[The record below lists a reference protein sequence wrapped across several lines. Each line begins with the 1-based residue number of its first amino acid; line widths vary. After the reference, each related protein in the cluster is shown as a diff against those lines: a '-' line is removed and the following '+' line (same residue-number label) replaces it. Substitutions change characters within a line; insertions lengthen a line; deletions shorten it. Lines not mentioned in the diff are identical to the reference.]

1 MRISELA
8 QRTGSTPRLL
18 RYYEERALLTSERLD
33 NGYRDY
39 PEQAVERVLKI
50 RSLLDAGV
58 PTEII
63 KDLLPCLK
71 AVGSTEIRTVDEATL
86 RKVRQQ
92 KERLDSRIACLSR
105 NRDAVADYLSS
116 LEEQRQRDAGLT
128 SRDDRVVDTQE

>member
-8 QRTGSTPRLL
+8 ERTGATPRLL
-18 RYYEERALLTSERLD
+18 RYYEERALLSSERLD

-39 PEQAVERVLKI
+39 AEPAVERVLKI

-58 PTEII
+58 PTDII

-71 AVGSTEIRTVDEATL
+71 AVGSTEIQVVDEATL
-86 RKVRQQ
+86 SKVRRQ

-105 NRDAVADYLSS
+105 NRDAVADYLRA
-116 LEEQRQRDAGLT
+116 LEEQRERDGRLT
-128 SRDDRVVDTQE
+128 SRDSGPVDTQE